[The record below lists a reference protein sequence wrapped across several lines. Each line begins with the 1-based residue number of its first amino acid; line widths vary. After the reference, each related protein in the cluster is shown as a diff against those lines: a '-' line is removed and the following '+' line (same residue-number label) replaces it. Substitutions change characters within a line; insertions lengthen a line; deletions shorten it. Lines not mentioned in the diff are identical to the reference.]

1 MNLSL
6 GYLFVETHI
15 ARVIVAV
22 MAEALGESFSL
33 EELETICS
41 CRGLRQLLSSIEGE
55 IPVPAKVWVFFV
67 QARATKRILM
77 HV

>member
-1 MNLSL
+1 
-6 GYLFVETHI
+6 
-15 ARVIVAV
+15 

-33 EELETICS
+33 EKLETISS

-55 IPVPAKVWVFFV
+55 IPVPAKVWVFFS
-67 QARATKRILM
+67 QECATRRILI